1 MELKYWR
8 VIDGEL
14 HPTRMATVAA
24 MHREHRQLTMLDT
37 GDMLMGPVSPLSF
50 TGAPVFLSVY
60 TDFDKF
66 RGDNGV
72 IYWCSSLSLGIHGL
86 RQVSR

>member
-72 IYWCSSLSLGIHGL
+72 TT
-86 RQVSR
+86 